1 MMKKIFS
8 LILSICLVCGA
19 GIAAAEGSAETPIT
33 AGELTEWS
41 SEIKTMALGS
51 IPMNDPTDPEDAESE
66 DGNLFDYPFA
76 SIYADATEMTE
87 ETEILSIDLKENGAA
102 ALRGLTI
109 GMAASDLIRAFPN
122 DNPGMAGDRSGA
134 ILYLRD
140 GAMGETLY
148 GQVLRD
154 GQRISRVEY
163 GEIAETDGGYRRTAL
178 VCFFHE
184 GLLYELRAEG
194 LGQKANLDAES
205 REEMIRQL
213 QAMAGKDEYLAFASS
228 TDGSEIAPF
237 GEEDLVFSG
246 IDFLR
251 ILPDELPGNP
261 EKAMIDNGDG
271 SWLMI
276 VNEEGYNAVFYTDSE
291 GNSPLIA
298 SLEITDDRIEGPRGV
313 RLGDMLNE
321 VYQRFCFEKVGMD
334 APKSMLYGNEE
345 ELPRGSIENEAE
357 GVTLRYLTEVT
368 GGRVAELILRFH
380 LNELSEIIIQID

>member
-19 GIAAAEGSAETPIT
+19 GIAAAEGSAEAPIT

-163 GEIAETDGGYRRTAL
+163 GEIAEADGGYRRTAL

>member
-163 GEIAETDGGYRRTAL
+163 GEIAEADGGYRRTAL

-345 ELPRGSIENEAE
+345 GLPRGSIENEAE

>member
-163 GEIAETDGGYRRTAL
+163 GEIAEADDGYRRTAL

-345 ELPRGSIENEAE
+345 GLPRGSIENEAE

>member
-163 GEIAETDGGYRRTAL
+163 GEIAEADGGYRRTAL

>member
-163 GEIAETDGGYRRTAL
+163 GEIAEADGGYRRTAL

-205 REEMIRQL
+205 REEIIRQL

-321 VYQRFCFEKVGMD
+321 VYQRFCFERVGMD

>member
-163 GEIAETDGGYRRTAL
+163 GEIAEADGGYRRTAL

-345 ELPRGSIENEAE
+345 GLPRGSIENEAE

-368 GGRVAELILRFH
+368 GGRVAELILRFR